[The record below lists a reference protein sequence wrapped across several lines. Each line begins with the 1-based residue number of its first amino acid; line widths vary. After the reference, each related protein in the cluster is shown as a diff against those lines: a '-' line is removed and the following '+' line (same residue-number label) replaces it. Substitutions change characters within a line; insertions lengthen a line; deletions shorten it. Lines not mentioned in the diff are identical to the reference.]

1 MYKDETAM
9 FVNPRLSHKQEQ
21 IARLRSGLSKTGLEV
36 LEKRLQSA
44 LKDHVAAD
52 CIPPRTQEG
61 PVCLSFPQ
69 QGMWIADQLQP
80 GTATY
85 NMPMALRLTGN
96 LDQRAL
102 KSSLDELISRHESLR
117 TRFTQIGGEP
127 FQVVSDIVDL

>member
-9 FVNPRLSHKQEQ
+9 FMNERLSHKQEQ
-21 IARLRSGLSKTGLEV
+21 IARLRSSLSKTGLDA

-44 LKDHVAAD
+44 LKDRVAAD

-69 QGMWIADQLQP
+69 QGMWIVDQLQP
-80 GTATY
+80 GTALY
-85 NMPMALRLTGN
+85 NMATALRLTGS

-102 KSSLDELISRHESLR
+102 KSSLDE
-117 TRFTQIGGEP
+117 
-127 FQVVSDIVDL
+127 